1 MKERGEGEEGRV
13 KSVGQ
18 TQTMDSVLHTPPFI
32 QGHAGREGRGREG
45 EGGKERE
52 MKGLALIKLM
62 LHFSANKQCNVSKP
76 DTIGTE

>member
-1 MKERGEGEEGRV
+1 M

-32 QGHAGREGRGREG
+32 QGHAGREREGGRER
-45 EGGKERE
+45 ERERE
-52 MKGLALIKLM
+52 MKGLASIKLM

>member
-1 MKERGEGEEGRV
+1 M

-45 EGGKERE
+45 GKERDE
-52 MKGLALIKLM
+52 RFGFNQT
-62 LHFSANKQCNVSKP
+62 HVTFQCKQTVQCL
-76 DTIGTE
+76 